1 MTLKTPTVYTCAMC
15 RVLVSKEIIQL
26 CRGRE
31 HWSQAL
37 LCKHSSHVHNA
48 SGQLMNLYLNYI
60 TLLYISVYLF
70 TLKHLFIQIVSL
82 NVVAVVLD
90 SAFALLVCQ
99 SVDLSAAVST

>member
-1 MTLKTPTVYTCAMC
+1 MC
-15 RVLVSKEIIQL
+15 RVLVSKEITQL
-26 CRGRE
+26 WRDRE

-37 LCKHSSHVHNA
+37 LCKHSSHVHNT
-48 SGQLMNLYLNYI
+48 SCQLMNLYLDYI
-60 TLLYISVYLF
+60 ALLYISVYLF